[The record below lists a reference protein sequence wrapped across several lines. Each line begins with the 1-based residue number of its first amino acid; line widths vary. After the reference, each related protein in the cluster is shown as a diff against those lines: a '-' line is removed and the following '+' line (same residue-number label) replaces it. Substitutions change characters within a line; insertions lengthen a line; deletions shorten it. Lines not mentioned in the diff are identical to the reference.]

1 VLRKIQPTPAK
12 LKPAKVLVLIQPP
25 PIGRQIAV
33 LIGILAVC
41 FLEAGIG
48 ASITFQSVNGWYR
61 TIQKPAWTPP
71 DWVFSPVWTVLY
83 ALMAVAAWLVWR
95 RAGWRAARFPLV
107 LFGLQLVLNVGW
119 SLCFFGFRN
128 PGLAAAEIVVL
139 WLAIAVTTAA
149 FWLHSR
155 AAALLMGPYLAWTS
169 FALVLNVAIWRLNA

>member
-1 VLRKIQPTPAK
+1 M
-12 LKPAKVLVLIQPP
+12 
-25 PIGRQIAV
+25 
-33 LIGILAVC
+33 
-41 FLEAGIG
+41 
-48 ASITFQSVNGWYR
+48 
-61 TIQKPAWTPP
+61 
-71 DWVFSPVWTVLY
+71 LY

-139 WLAIAVTTAA
+139 WLAIAATTAT
-149 FWLHSR
+149 FWFYSR

-169 FALVLNVAIWRLNA
+169 FAVVLNVAIWRLNA